1 MNTAP
6 DAVREKLLA
15 TNEEFRRLKED
26 HSRYDEQLDRLARN
40 PFQTEEEKLEEK
52 KLKKLKLQLKDQM
65 ELMIQSHRS

>member
-26 HSRYDEQLDRLARN
+26 HSRYDEQLDRLARK